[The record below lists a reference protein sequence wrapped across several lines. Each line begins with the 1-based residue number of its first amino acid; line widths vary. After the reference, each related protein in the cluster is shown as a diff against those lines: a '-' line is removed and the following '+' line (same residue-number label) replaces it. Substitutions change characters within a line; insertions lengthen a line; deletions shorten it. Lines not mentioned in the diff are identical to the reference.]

1 MGEESPKP
9 ASTPTGAVFLSYAS
23 QDAEAAQRICE
34 ALRAGGIEVWLDQ
47 SELRGGDAWD
57 RQIRERI
64 HDCRLFIALI
74 SAHTEARD
82 EGYFRREWKL
92 AVDRT
97 HDMLEKR
104 AFLLPVAIDATPERG
119 AAVPDKFHEVQW
131 TRLPGGEAPP
141 EFVARVKGLLSS
153 GPLTTARLPAGAAA
167 DSSPI
172 PPTTG
177 RPSPLRPALPIAVA
191 VLVLAALAYVLI
203 SKPWISK
210 PAAPPAKANA
220 PSSLGAPP
228 GAFSPPPH
236 SIAVLPFVNLSGDKD
251 QEYFSDGLT
260 EELINSLV
268 EIEGLRVAA
277 RASSF
282 SFKEHPDIA
291 TVARKLNVGAVLEG
305 SARRSGNTVRITT
318 QLINAV
324 TGFHLWSKT
333 YDRELSDVLKLQ
345 TEIATTVA
353 SSLRVTLVG
362 DVSAKIELGGTR
374 NPAAFD
380 AYLRA
385 SSAYF
390 NGNAGKQH
398 LQNAISLYTEAIRLD
413 PSYALAFA
421 DRSNAFTYFAGNY
434 MSGRD
439 IRATYDKALADA
451 REALRLAPGLAEGH
465 LALARYL
472 LEGSLDFS
480 QASVEYERA
489 VALAPGDARVL
500 RNYGIFAAQMGRSA
514 EGLAAARRAV
524 MLDPLNPLTHFNLG
538 RALHSARRYSE
549 AVAAYKDGLALR
561 PEDAQN
567 GVFLGL
573 EYYLLGDFE
582 SARAACEPHLEHW
595 ASGLCLAMTYEKLG
609 RHTQAEAELGK
620 MKASSGDAAAYMY
633 ANIYAQWGNTKQALE
648 WLEKALQ
655 LRDQG
660 LQVLKTSPYLDPLRK
675 EQRFQAV
682 ERALK
687 FPN

>member
-1 MGEESPKP
+1 MEGESSKP
-9 ASTPTGAVFLSYAS
+9 ASTRTGAVFLSYAS
-23 QDAEAAQRICE
+23 QDADAAQRICE
-34 ALRAGGIEVWLDQ
+34 ALRAAGIEVWFDQ

-57 RQIRERI
+57 QSIRKQIKS
-64 HDCRLFIALI
+64 CVLFIPVI
-74 SAHTEARD
+74 SRHTHERA
-82 EGYFRREWKL
+82 EGYFRLEWKL
-92 AVDRT
+92 AVDRS
-97 HDMLEKR
+97 HLIMANK
-104 AFLLPVAIDATPERG
+104 AFLVPVVVDDTADDDEN
-119 AAVPDKFHEVQW
+119 VPDKFREVQW
-131 TRLPGGEAPP
+131 TRLPAGQTPP
-141 EFVARVKGLLSS
+141 EFVQRIVQLLAGVSATLARAPV
-153 GPLTTARLPAGAAA
+153 
-167 DSSPI
+167 
-172 PPTTG
+172 
-177 RPSPLRPALPIAVA
+177 AVA
-191 VLVLAALAYVLI
+191 STKLSRFRPDWLAVTAVIVAVAAYLLVE
-203 SKPWISK
+203 KPWVAKSV
-210 PAAPPAKANA
+210 AFAPPA
-220 PSSLGAPP
+220 
-228 GAFSPPPH
+228 H
-236 SIAVLPFVNLSGDKD
+236 SIAVLPFVNLSGDKE

-260 EELINSLV
+260 EELLNSLAA
-268 EIEGLRVAA
+268 IEGLQVAA
-277 RASSF
+277 RTSSF
-282 SFKEHPDIA
+282 SFKEHPDIG

-305 SARRSGNTVRITT
+305 SVRRSGNTVRITT

-385 SSAYF
+385 SRAYW
-390 NGNAGKQH
+390 NGTGKQH

-421 DRSNAFTYFAGNY
+421 DRSNAFVYVAGNY

-500 RNYGIFAAQMGRSA
+500 SNYGTFAAQMGRSA

-524 MLDPLNPLTHFNLG
+524 MLDPLNLLTHFSLG

-549 AVAAYKDGLALR
+549 AVAAYKDGLALS
-561 PEDAQN
+561 PEDAQI

-582 SARAACEPHLEHW
+582 SARAACEPHPEYW

-682 ERALK
+682 ERELK
-687 FPN
+687 FPSN

>member
-1 MGEESPKP
+1 VEGESSKP
-9 ASTPTGAVFLSYAS
+9 ASTRTGAVFLSYAS
-23 QDAEAAQRICE
+23 QDADAAQRICE
-34 ALRAGGIEVWLDQ
+34 ALRAAGIEVWFDQ

-57 RQIRERI
+57 QSIRKQIKS
-64 HDCRLFIALI
+64 CVLFIPVI
-74 SAHTEARD
+74 SRHTHERA
-82 EGYFRREWKL
+82 EGYFRLEWKL
-92 AVDRT
+92 AVDRS
-97 HDMLEKR
+97 HLIMANK
-104 AFLLPVAIDATPERG
+104 AFLVPVVVDDTADDDEN
-119 AAVPDKFHEVQW
+119 VPDKFREVQW
-131 TRLPGGEAPP
+131 TRLPAGQTPP
-141 EFVARVKGLLSS
+141 EFVQRIVQLLAGVSATLARAPV
-153 GPLTTARLPAGAAA
+153 
-167 DSSPI
+167 
-172 PPTTG
+172 
-177 RPSPLRPALPIAVA
+177 AVA
-191 VLVLAALAYVLI
+191 STKLSRFRPDWLAVTAVIVAVAAYLLVE
-203 SKPWISK
+203 KPWVAKSV
-210 PAAPPAKANA
+210 AFAPPA
-220 PSSLGAPP
+220 
-228 GAFSPPPH
+228 H
-236 SIAVLPFVNLSGDKD
+236 SIAVLPFVNLSGDKE

-260 EELINSLV
+260 EELLNSLAA
-268 EIEGLRVAA
+268 IEGLQVAA
-277 RASSF
+277 RTSSF
-282 SFKEHPDIA
+282 SFKEHPDIG

-305 SARRSGNTVRITT
+305 SVRRSGNTVRITT

-385 SSAYF
+385 SRAYW
-390 NGNAGKQH
+390 NGTGKQH

-421 DRSNAFTYFAGNY
+421 DRSNAFVYVAGNY

-472 LEGSLDFS
+472 VDGSLDFS
-480 QASVEYERA
+480 QASAEYERA

-500 RNYGIFAAQMGRSA
+500 RNYGAFAAQMGRSA

-524 MLDPLNPLTHFNLG
+524 MLDPLNPLSHQQLG
-538 RALHSARRYSE
+538 HALLFARRYSE
-549 AVAAYKDGLALR
+549 ALAAYKDGLALN
-561 PEDAQN
+561 PEDAEF

-573 EYYLLGDFE
+573 GYYLLGDFE
-582 SARAACEPHLEHW
+582 SARAACEAHPEFRV
-595 ASGLCLAMTYEKLG
+595 SGLCLAMTYEKLG

-620 MKASSGDAAAYMY
+620 MKASSGDAAAYKY
-633 ANIYAQWGNTKQALE
+633 ARIYAQWGNTKQSLE
-648 WLEKALQ
+648 WLDTALR
-655 LRDQG
+655 LRDSD
-660 LQVLKTSPYLDPLRK
+660 LFALKTDPWLDPLRK
-675 EQRFQAV
+675 EPRFQAV

-687 FPN
+687 FPD

>member
-1 MGEESPKP
+1 MTTEDDRAPLSSEVKRLEAEVGTHAHHPLLHLPVFEQLKQRNVFRVAILYLVVCWLLLDPVHVIFHMLDVPIWANRLVVMLMAVGFPAVVIFAWVYEITPEGLKP
-9 ASTPTGAVFLSYAS
+9 TVEVPHHKSIRKVTGRRLDRAIIAV
-23 QDAEAAQRICE
+23 
-34 ALRAGGIEVWLDQ
+34 
-47 SELRGGDAWD
+47 
-57 RQIRERI
+57 
-64 HDCRLFIALI
+64 
-74 SAHTEARD
+74 
-82 EGYFRREWKL
+82 L
-92 AVDRT
+92 AVALT
-97 HDMLEKR
+97 YFVL
-104 AFLLPVAIDATPERG
+104 
-119 AAVPDKFHEVQW
+119 DKF
-131 TRLPGGEAPP
+131 
-141 EFVARVKGLLSS
+141 
-153 GPLTTARLPAGAAA
+153 
-167 DSSPI
+167 
-172 PPTTG
+172 
-177 RPSPLRPALPIAVA
+177 
-191 VLVLAALAYVLI
+191 
-203 SKPWISK
+203 WISK
-210 PAAPPAKANA
+210 HLAAPQPVTSAPVAAARATTAPATATPFA
-220 PSSLGAPP
+220 
-228 GAFSPPPH
+228 PPPH

-268 EIEGLRVAA
+268 EIEGLQVAA
-277 RASSF
+277 RTSSF

-305 SARRSGNTVRITT
+305 SVRRSGNTVRITT

-385 SSAYF
+385 SRAYW
-390 NGNAGKQH
+390 NGTGKQH

-421 DRSNAFTYFAGNY
+421 DRSNAFVYFAGNY

-489 VALAPGDARVL
+489 VALAPGDSRIL
-500 RNYGIFAAQMGRSA
+500 RNYGTFAAQMGRSA

-524 MLDPLNPLTHFNLG
+524 MLDPLNLQTHFSLG

-549 AVAAYKDGLALR
+549 AVAAYKDGLALS
-561 PEDAQN
+561 PEDAQI

-582 SARAACEPHLEHW
+582 SARAACEPHPEYW

-633 ANIYAQWGNTKQALE
+633 ANIYAQWGNRKQALD

-660 LQVLKTSPYLDPLRK
+660 LQVLKTDPYLDPLRK
-675 EQRFQAV
+675 EPRFQAV
-682 ERALK
+682 MRELK
-687 FPN
+687 FPQ

>member
-9 ASTPTGAVFLSYAS
+9 ASTPTGAVFLSYTS

-119 AAVPDKFHEVQW
+119 AAVPDKFHEVHW
-131 TRLPGGEAPP
+131 TRLPGGEASP

-153 GPLTTARLPAGAAA
+153 GPLTTARLPAGAAS

-172 PPTTG
+172 PSTTG
-177 RPSPLRPALPIAVA
+177 RPSPLRPALPMAVA

-236 SIAVLPFVNLSGDKD
+236 SIAVLPFVNISGDKD

-305 SARRSGNTVRITT
+305 SVRRSGNTVRITT

-385 SSAYF
+385 SRAYW
-390 NGNAGKQH
+390 NGTGKQH

-421 DRSNAFTYFAGNY
+421 DRSNAFVYFAGNY

-489 VALAPGDARVL
+489 VALAPGDSRIL
-500 RNYGIFAAQMGRSA
+500 RNYGTFAAQMGRSA

-524 MLDPLNPLTHFNLG
+524 MLDPLNLLTHFSLG

-549 AVAAYKDGLALR
+549 AVAAYKDGLALS
-561 PEDAQN
+561 PEDAQI

-582 SARAACEPHLEHW
+582 SARAACEPHPEYW

>member
-1 MGEESPKP
+1 MTDS
-9 ASTPTGAVFLSYAS
+9 SHAVFLSYPS

-34 ALRAGGIEVWLDQ
+34 ALRAAGIEVWFDQ
-47 SELRGGDAWD
+47 SALRGGDVWD
-57 RQIRERI
+57 QTIRKQIKA
-64 HDCRLFIALI
+64 CVLFIPVL
-74 SAHTEARD
+74 SKHTHDRV
-82 EGYFRREWKL
+82 EGYFRLEWKL
-92 AVDRT
+92 AIDRSNLIAPDQT
-97 HDMLEKR
+97 
-104 AFLLPVAIDATPERG
+104 FLLPVAIDNTREDDER
-119 AAVPDKFHEVQW
+119 VPDKFRDVHW
-131 TRLPGGEAPP
+131 TRLPGGETSPGFVERVRRLVSPEPAQEPTTSASSADRVSAAAPLTR
-141 EFVARVKGLLSS
+141 ARVSASWRSKRALL
-153 GPLTTARLPAGAAA
+153 GIVVVVAG
-167 DSSPI
+167 
-172 PPTTG
+172 
-177 RPSPLRPALPIAVA
+177 
-191 VLVLAALAYVLI
+191 VLAYLAI
-203 SKPWISK
+203 DKPWVSK
-210 PAAPPAKANA
+210 QPASPPQPTAAPASAAPAAFA
-220 PSSLGAPP
+220 
-228 GAFSPPPH
+228 PPPH

-268 EIEGLRVAA
+268 EIEGLQVAA

-291 TVARKLNVGAVLEG
+291 TVARKLNVGTVLEG
-305 SARRSGNTVRITT
+305 SVRRAGNTVRITT

-324 TGFHLWSKT
+324 TGFHMWSKT
-333 YDRELSDVLKLQ
+333 YDRELSDVLNLQ
-345 TEIATTVA
+345 TEIATAVA
-353 SSLRVTLVG
+353 SSLRVTLVE

-385 SSAYF
+385 SRAYW
-390 NGNAGKQH
+390 NGTGKQH

-421 DRSNAFTYFAGNY
+421 DRSNAFVYFAGNY

-489 VALAPGDARVL
+489 VALAPGDSRIL
-500 RNYGIFAAQMGRSA
+500 RNYGTFAAQMGRSA

-524 MLDPLNPLTHFNLG
+524 MLDPLNLQTHFSLG
-538 RALHSARRYSE
+538 RALHSARRYSD
-549 AVAAYKDGLALR
+549 AVAAYKDGLALS
-561 PEDAQN
+561 PEDAQI

-582 SARAACEPHLEHW
+582 SARAACEPHPEYW

-682 ERALK
+682 ERELK
-687 FPN
+687 FPSN

>member
-9 ASTPTGAVFLSYAS
+9 ASTPTGAVFLSYTS

-119 AAVPDKFHEVQW
+119 AAVPDKFHEVHW
-131 TRLPGGEAPP
+131 TRLPGGEASP
-141 EFVARVKGLLSS
+141 EFVARVKGLLSP
-153 GPLTTARLPAGAAA
+153 GPLTIARLPAGAAS

-172 PPTTG
+172 LPTTG
-177 RPSPLRPALPIAVA
+177 RPSPLRPALPMAVA

-228 GAFSPPPH
+228 GAVPPPPP
-236 SIAVLPFVNLSGDKD
+236 SIAVLPFVNISGDKD

-305 SARRSGNTVRITT
+305 SVRRSGNTVRITT

-333 YDRELSDVLKLQ
+333 YDRDLGDVLALQ
-345 TEIATTVA
+345 TEIATAVA
-353 SSLRVTLVG
+353 SALEVTLLG
-362 DVSAKIELGGTR
+362 DVATKIELGGTR

-380 AYLRA
+380 AYLRGSEA
-385 SSAYF
+385 DESGRVAKDLETAI
-390 NGNAGKQH
+390 AGY
-398 LQNAISLYTEAIRLD
+398 SEAIRLD
-413 PSYALAFA
+413 PNYALAF
-421 DRSNAFTYFAGNY
+421 
-434 MSGRD
+434 
-439 IRATYDKALADA
+439 
-451 REALRLAPGLAEGH
+451 
-465 LALARYL
+465 
-472 LEGSLDFS
+472 
-480 QASVEYERA
+480 
-489 VALAPGDARVL
+489 
-500 RNYGIFAAQMGRSA
+500 
-514 EGLAAARRAV
+514 
-524 MLDPLNPLTHFNLG
+524 
-538 RALHSARRYSE
+538 
-549 AVAAYKDGLALR
+549 
-561 PEDAQN
+561 
-567 GVFLGL
+567 
-573 EYYLLGDFE
+573 
-582 SARAACEPHLEHW
+582 
-595 ASGLCLAMTYEKLG
+595 
-609 RHTQAEAELGK
+609 
-620 MKASSGDAAAYMY
+620 
-633 ANIYAQWGNTKQALE
+633 
-648 WLEKALQ
+648 
-655 LRDQG
+655 
-660 LQVLKTSPYLDPLRK
+660 
-675 EQRFQAV
+675 
-682 ERALK
+682 
-687 FPN
+687 